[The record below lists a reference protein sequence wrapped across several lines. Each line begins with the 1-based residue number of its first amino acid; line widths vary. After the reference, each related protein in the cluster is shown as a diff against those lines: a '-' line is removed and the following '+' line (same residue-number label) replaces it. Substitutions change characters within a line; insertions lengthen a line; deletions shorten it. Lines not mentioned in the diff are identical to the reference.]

1 MPKIKPIREDLIK
14 YAQKRNILKKLNKQI
29 SIFEEN
35 PSHPSLNTE
44 ILSPKKLRLY
54 SFRIDRKYR
63 AIFIYRK
70 EEAEIIDINDHYE

>member
-1 MPKIKPIREDLIK
+1 MPKVKPVREDLIK

-29 SIFEEN
+29 GLFEKN

-44 ILSPKKLRLY
+44 VLRPKKLRLY

-63 AIFIYRK
+63 AIFIYHK
-70 EEAEIIDINDHYE
+70 KDIEIIDINDHYD